1 MKIIATA
8 ATVPSHIVTNDDL
21 AAQMST
27 SDDWIQSRTGIRQRH
42 VVTTETN
49 ALLATAVARQ
59 LLHNADVRP
68 AQLAFV
74 IVATMSPDAMTPGV
88 ANQVQGALGAA
99 QAMAFDVNAACAG
112 FVYAL
117 NTAAGLL
124 HSGLASLSAAGSGA
138 ADQPSYGIVIGSEVL
153 SRLIDWHDRRTAVL
167 FGDGAAGVL
176 VSSEGALPQVR
187 LRSFGQEAAKLT
199 AGGQV
204 STSPWAT
211 VPAVPPTFLMDGR
224 AVYHFA
230 TTTVATEIQ
239 ATLATAGR
247 EPASVPH
254 YLVHQANARLL
265 SSLGKHLRLTADQLP
280 TNIADY
286 GNTSAASVPLL
297 LHECVEQNT
306 IRRGEDVLLCGFGGG
321 LNVGTMLLTY

>member
-8 ATVPSHIVTNDDL
+8 AALPSHIVTNDDL
-21 AAQMST
+21 AARLAT
-27 SDDWIQSRTGIRQRH
+27 SDDWIRSRTGIRQRH

-49 ALLATAVARQ
+49 ATLATAVARQ
-59 LLHNADVRP
+59 LLHNADIRP

-88 ANQVQGALGAA
+88 ANQVQGALGAE
-99 QAMAFDVNAACAG
+99 QALAFDVNAACAG

-124 HSGLASLSAAGSGA
+124 HSGLAGISATGSA
-138 ADQPSYGIVIGSEVL
+138 TAPQPSYGLVIGSEVL

-167 FGDGAAGVL
+167 FGDGAAGVV
-176 VSSEGALPQVR
+176 VSSEGALPHVR

-204 STSPWAT
+204 SGSPWAT
-211 VPAVPPTFLMDGR
+211 APAVPATFLMDGR
-224 AVYHFA
+224 AVYQFA
-230 TTTVATEIQ
+230 TTTVAAEIQ
-239 ATLATAGR
+239 ATLAAAGCT
-247 EPASVPH
+247 PQSVRH

-265 SSLGKHLRLTADQLP
+265 TSLGKHLGVTAAQLP

-297 LHECVEQNT
+297 LHESVKNSR
-306 IRRGEDVLLCGFGGG
+306 IDRGDDLLLCGFGGG